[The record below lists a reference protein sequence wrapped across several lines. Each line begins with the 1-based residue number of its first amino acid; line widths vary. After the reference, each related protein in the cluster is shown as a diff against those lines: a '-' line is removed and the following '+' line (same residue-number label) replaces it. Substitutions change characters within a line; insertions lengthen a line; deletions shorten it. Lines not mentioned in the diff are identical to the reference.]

1 MSQTSDDQAKQ
12 TQKIRVMRIIARM
25 NVGGPAVLVTGLM
38 RGLDDKVFEQI
49 LITGYCSDDEAD
61 YLDKVAT
68 DVKAIRVS
76 SLGRSVKPLSDV
88 NAFFSIIREI
98 RKFKPDVIHTH
109 TAKAGVVGRIASL
122 ASGQKSIRVHSF
134 HGHLLNGYFG
144 AVKTWLVILIEKFLA
159 LFTHQL
165 LADGTAVMND
175 LLRVGIGNEKKFAVM
190 SPGLKLKSQPSKFD
204 ARKELLLDN
213 DLVYCAFIGRV
224 TQIKRPDRFLDV
236 VVEVKA
242 RGIDLHFIVAG
253 EGDLLQYCKDR
264 VRTENLPVT
273 FLGWRE
279 DIEVVL
285 AAADLVLLTSDNEG
299 TPLSLIEAGMVGIP
313 VVATNVGSISEI
325 VIDGETGL
333 LTDLS
338 VSALADAVEALVA
351 DAALR
356 KAMGAAGKARA
367 EQYFSLDRMLK
378 DHSDLYRSL

>member
-1 MSQTSDDQAKQ
+1 MSQTSDEQASRG
-12 TQKIRVMRIIARM
+12 QKIRVMRIIARM

-109 TAKAGVVGRIASL
+109 TAKAGAVGRLASL

-144 AVKTWLVILIEKFLA
+144 AVKTRLVILIEKFLA

-175 LLRVGIGNEKKFAVM
+175 LLKVGIGNENKFAVM
-190 SPGLKLKSQPSKFD
+190 SPGLELKSQPSKFD
-204 ARKELLLDN
+204 ACKELLLDN

-236 VVEVKA
+236 VAEVKA

-299 TPLSLIEAGMVGIP
+299 TPLSLIEAGIVGIP

-325 VIDGETGL
+325 VINGETGL
-333 LTDLS
+333 LADLS

-367 EQYFSLDRMLK
+367 KQYFSLDRMVK

>member
-1 MSQTSDDQAKQ
+1 VSQTSDDQAKQ

>member
-1 MSQTSDDQAKQ
+1 MSKTSDDQASQ

-49 LITGYCSDDEAD
+49 LVTGYCSDDEAD

-88 NAFFSIIREI
+88 SAFFSIIRGI

-122 ASGQKSIRVHSF
+122 VSGQRSVRVHSF

-144 AVKTWLVILIEKFLA
+144 VAKTRLVILIEKFFA

-190 SPGLKLKSQPSKFD
+190 SPGLELKSQSSKFD

-213 DLVYCAFIGRV
+213 HLVYCAFIGRV

-236 VVEVKA
+236 VTEVKA

-253 EGDLLQYCKDR
+253 EGDLLQYCKER

-285 AAADLVLLTSDNEG
+285 AAADLVILTSDNEG

-313 VVATNVGSISEI
+313 VVATNVGSISQI
-325 VIDGETGL
+325 VIDGETGS

>member
-1 MSQTSDDQAKQ
+1 
-12 TQKIRVMRIIARM
+12 
-25 NVGGPAVLVTGLM
+25 
-38 RGLDDKVFEQI
+38 
-49 LITGYCSDDEAD
+49 
-61 YLDKVAT
+61 
-68 DVKAIRVS
+68 
-76 SLGRSVKPLSDV
+76 
-88 NAFFSIIREI
+88 
-98 RKFKPDVIHTH
+98 
-109 TAKAGVVGRIASL
+109 
-122 ASGQKSIRVHSF
+122 
-134 HGHLLNGYFG
+134 
-144 AVKTWLVILIEKFLA
+144 
-159 LFTHQL
+159 
-165 LADGTAVMND
+165 MND